1 MLGVFSA
8 SRLFSFNSDLG
19 EVTDL
24 AFSFDLVES
33 SSWSFFLTASDPVKE
48 TVGVFLLERK
58 EVGFLDVEGF

>member
-24 AFSFDLVES
+24 AFPFDLVDS
-33 SSWSFFLTASDPVKE
+33 SSTWSFFLTASDPAKE
-48 TVGVFLLERK
+48 TVGVFLLRK
-58 EVGFLDVEGF
+58 EAGFLDVEGF